1 MEKTRLGRRAACLL
15 IFVLCGAAGSLCA
28 LNGQAFNLF
37 DKVSSN
43 FLLFLMALL
52 AVVFVGF
59 VMKREDV
66 YDEFTN
72 AGSLK
77 LNVKVFPVL
86 YFLIKWVAPLA
97 VVLIFVTNFIL

>member
-1 MEKTRLGRRAACLL
+1 MTARQVTMCGLG
-15 IFVLCGAAGSLCA
+15 V
-28 LNGQAFNLF
+28 
-37 DKVSSN
+37 
-43 FLLFLMALL
+43 ALL
-52 AVVFVGF
+52 AVAFVGF